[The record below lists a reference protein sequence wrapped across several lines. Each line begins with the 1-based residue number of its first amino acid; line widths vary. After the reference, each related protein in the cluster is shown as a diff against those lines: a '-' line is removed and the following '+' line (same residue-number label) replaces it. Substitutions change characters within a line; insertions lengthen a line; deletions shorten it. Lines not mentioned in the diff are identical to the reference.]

1 MIEEL
6 ILKTELICD
15 KLVFNPNDTIM
26 GIRVEEKHYKIFL
39 SNGWWAVDSEYF
51 YPKEA
56 CEI

>member
-6 ILKTELICD
+6 ILRTELACGELI
-15 KLVFNPNDTIM
+15 LGPNDTIM
-26 GIRVEEKHYKIFL
+26 GIRVEEKYYKIFL
-39 SNGWWAVDSEYF
+39 SNGWWAVNSEYF

>member
-6 ILKTELICD
+6 ILKTKLVCD
-15 KLVFNPNDTIM
+15 GLVFNPNDMIT
-26 GIRVEEKHYKIFL
+26 GIRVEEKTYKIFL
-39 SNGWWAVDSEYF
+39 SNGWWAVDSKYF